1 MLSSTLTTTTIFSLD
16 SDIDFDSLSPLSVEQ
31 REDVELLQQS
41 NQKKRKFISSAPAA
55 ARAQPKKTRAPRK
68 KKAEEEDDL
77 TSGDDEVEFDDD
89 GLDDE
94 GSPGNPAD
102 AEKRQKRL
110 VKNRRAAQLFRKRQK
125 QYIIDLEKQ
134 VNTLAAQNA
143 AYSAKVDLL
152 SAENN
157 LIKDQL
163 GYLRTFIS
171 KAVQLSFSNAG
182 GGSGGPSSQQQQS
195 SQQNSSPQ
203 SSYNNKPPT
212 LPPFAGNLLQH
223 PLPLPL
229 PHPHPHSHSSQHHSN
244 HNRHIPPPS
253 DLMERNDH
261 MHHQN
266 SPFERQ

>member
-1 MLSSTLTTTTIFSLD
+1 MTDTYGSTAMDDRNDTDGSG
-16 SDIDFDSLSPLSVEQ
+16 
-31 REDVELLQQS
+31 
-41 NQKKRKFISSAPAA
+41 QKKRKFTSAAPRTTQKKAPA
-55 ARAQPKKTRAPRK
+55 K
-68 KKAEEEDDL
+68 KKKAPEEEDSTGSDDGFDDDEALAEEED
-77 TSGDDEVEFDDD
+77 G
-89 GLDDE
+89 
-94 GSPGNPAD
+94 GSSNPVD

-134 VNTLAAQNA
+134 VNGLAAQNA

-182 GGSGGPSSQQQQS
+182 NGPGGSQQQQQQQSQQQQS
-195 SQQNSSPQ
+195 S
-203 SSYNNKPPT
+203 YKPPT
-212 LPPFAGNLLQH
+212 LPPFNDRNILQH
-223 PLPLPL
+223 SSLPLPL
-229 PHPHPHSHSSQHHSN
+229 PHPHSHAHQHHSGQHHSSN
-244 HNRHIPPPS
+244 HNRHIPSPS
-253 DLMERNDH
+253 DLLGNSE
-261 MHHQN
+261 MHRHQG